1 MFEESKAWFFIL
13 IISVLIGL
21 GYSAHYFSSVDLANA
36 ALLESKTKLAGVHE
50 LLHLRKKI
58 WTDMETANFKVRE
71 AMGKNEALLKA
82 KDIVDKRYRTVDS
95 DLKYVVTSM
104 KASVDKA
111 RNDAPGS
118 ELGDITLA
126 NGKVLRGA
134 KVRKVEESGISLIHS
149 DGIGT
154 VTLDLLP
161 TELKEKYDLGSEA
174 LVPKLIEAQTNFLA
188 NPTANDTN
196 TKSKTVATTSA
207 APIVEEP
214 AKKPSMDDA
223 KVKTIKFKI
232 VDIETRTETLK
243 SSITAYE
250 RQAADNYTNGDLAK
264 SRGQPASKY
273 WTIAEQATQQ
283 ARALQAQIIALEAE
297 KKKLDIELQGASSG
311 K

>member
-58 WTDMETANFKVRE
+58 WTDMESANFKVRE
-71 AMGKNEALLKA
+71 AMGKNEVLLKA
-82 KDIVDKRYRTVDS
+82 KDILDKRYRTVDS

-196 TKSKTVATTSA
+196 TKPKTA
-207 APIVEEP
+207 AAPASVPIVEEP
-214 AKKPSMDDA
+214 AKPSMDDA
-223 KVKTIKFKI
+223 KVKAIKLRMAELDSRI
-232 VDIETRTETLK
+232 VTYTKSVEQYRASAQNHQALATSAKERGQPSTRHTEN
-243 SSITAYE
+243 A
-250 RQAADNYTNGDLAK
+250 NGDL
-264 SRGQPASKY
+264 SK
-273 WTIAEQATQQ
+273 AFQ
-283 ARALQAQIIALEAE
+283 LERQTSAMQE
-297 KKKLDIELQGASSG
+297 ERKKLDVELEYAN
-311 K
+311 KPK